1 MFLVF
6 IRSNSKVNRQKMSS
20 AKDKSIDATSEQII
34 RRLFGISK
42 KHKYVLKNEF
52 IREISIRKKL
62 IAFME

>member
-1 MFLVF
+1 MEEINQSNFLCLVF

-42 KHKYVLKNEF
+42 KHK
-52 IREISIRKKL
+52 
-62 IAFME
+62 